1 MPPPYGV
8 RYYGFRRENPA
19 DPTAGESYI
28 AKGKKLVTYADNTGT
43 VTSEGATPN
52 AVVMGR
58 GTSASPL
65 AASISSGNFLSYY
78 FSATGTGSGDVRA
91 QYLNLDLTPTSG
103 ESFRA
108 RTRFNGTG
116 AVGVH
121 GAHITAEISVGATI
135 TGQIVGLR
143 ATLGAAAASRT
154 LGGTAAVLN
163 LDSDIATGNTLSAR
177 TSFIRVTK
185 SGAVDLTNFLDIA
198 DDQCLKGSAA
208 SGAATDALPVI
219 MPDGSTLYI
228 SLIAAS

>member
-1 MPPPYGV
+1 MPPPYGI
-8 RYYGFRRENPA
+8 RYYGFRRENPS
-19 DPTAGESYI
+19 DVTAGESYI
-28 AKGKKLVTYADNTGT
+28 AKGKKLITYADNTGT
-43 VTSEGATPN
+43 ITSEGATPN

-65 AASISSGNFLSYY
+65 TASISSGNFVSQY
-78 FSATGTGSGDVRA
+78 FSASGTGGGDVRG

-103 ESFRA
+103 ESLRA

-121 GAHITAEISVGATI
+121 GAHITAEVSAGATI

-143 ATLGAAAASRT
+143 ATLGAAAESRT
-154 LGGTAAVLN
+154 LGGTATVLN
-163 LDSDIATGNTLSAR
+163 LDSDIATGNTVASR

-185 SGAVDLTNFLDIA
+185 SGAVDVTKFLDIA

-208 SGAATDALPVI
+208 TGSATDALPVI
-219 MPDGSTLYI
+219 MPDGSILYI